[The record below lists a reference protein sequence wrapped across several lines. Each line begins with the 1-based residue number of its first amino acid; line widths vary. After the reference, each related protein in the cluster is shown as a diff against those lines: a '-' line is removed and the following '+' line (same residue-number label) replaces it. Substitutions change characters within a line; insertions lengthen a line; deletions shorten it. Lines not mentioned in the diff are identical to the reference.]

1 MSVAITGIFA
11 RVEDAVCVCF
21 EIKSEDGAHTESER
35 FIISASQMARLGLAK
50 GEADEE
56 LYETVEREARLY
68 EATRRALR
76 SLEFGACSKKALRI
90 KLVRAGFDREC
101 AERAVELLE
110 REGLM
115 NDSETACREAE
126 RALKKL
132 WGPRRIEAELYKK
145 GYGAD
150 CVRNALRHIDR
161 VGADYVANC
170 KSLVRKKLRSNR
182 IPPDGTGKLFAAL
195 QRYGYTS
202 SEIREA
208 LSELGVGDGDALDI

>member
-11 RVEDAVCVCF
+11 RGENAVCVCF

-35 FIISASQMARLGLAK
+35 FIISTAQLARLGLAK

-90 KLVRAGFDREC
+90 KLARAGFDREC
-101 AERAVELLE
+101 AERAVEMLE
-110 REGLM
+110 DEGLM

-132 WGPRRIEAELYKK
+132 WGRRRIEAELYKK

-150 CVRNALRHIDR
+150 CVRDALRHIDR

-170 KSLVRKKLRSNR
+170 KSLMRKKLRSDNASPEDVR
-182 IPPDGTGKLFAAL
+182 RLFAAL

-208 LSELGVGDGDALDI
+208 FAEFGVDAGE